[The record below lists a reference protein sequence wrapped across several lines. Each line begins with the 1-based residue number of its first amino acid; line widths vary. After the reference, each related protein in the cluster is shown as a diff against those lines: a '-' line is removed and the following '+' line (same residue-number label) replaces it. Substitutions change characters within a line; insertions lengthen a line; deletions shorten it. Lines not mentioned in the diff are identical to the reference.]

1 MIASNE
7 TRHLHHIVKGQSD
20 RSIDLLRTS
29 IIYGANEAGKSNL
42 IKAMGFAREFIVDGV
57 EKNESIGVIN
67 FKLEKSCY
75 QKPSRFEFEFRYK
88 SKQFA
93 YGFSIDKS
101 KVYDEWLFEMGHN
114 LEVPIFER
122 DDNRIHFNFEHD
134 IFLDISEK
142 EKQRIGYEAEGTR
155 ENLLF
160 LTNCKER
167 NIKWFNP
174 VYEWFDDCLTIIF
187 PTPEVVKFL
196 PLLLTEDTDLCV
208 FFNSI
213 FKLFLKSFGFDI
225 KKIDIKEIDVETLPR
240 KIKESIKKDFSYG
253 KKDSIAILSINKES
267 YVIQEKAGQ
276 LKVLEL
282 VIFRNDQDNDEIAFE
297 LAEESDGTIRIIEL
311 IPVLI
316 RLSKAHSV
324 FVIDE
329 IEKSLHVLLVKQ
341 LFDFMLNNK
350 KRFENVESQLI
361 ASTHEINLLDIKR
374 LFRKD
379 EIWFVNKKS
388 GESRIYSLA
397 NADVDD
403 LDIAKG
409 YINGR

>member
-1 MIASNE
+1 
-7 TRHLHHIVKGQSD
+7 L
-20 RSIDLLRTS
+20 
-29 IIYGANEAGKSNL
+29 IYSH
-42 IKAMGFAREFIVDGV
+42 
-57 EKNESIGVIN
+57 S
-67 FKLEKSCY
+67 
-75 QKPSRFEFEFRYK
+75 
-88 SKQFA
+88 
-93 YGFSIDKS
+93 
-101 KVYDEWLFEMGHN
+101 
-114 LEVPIFER
+114 
-122 DDNRIHFNFEHD
+122 
-134 IFLDISEK
+134 
-142 EKQRIGYEAEGTR
+142 
-155 ENLLF
+155 
-160 LTNCKER
+160 
-167 NIKWFNP
+167 
-174 VYEWFDDCLTIIF
+174 
-187 PTPEVVKFL
+187 
-196 PLLLTEDTDLCV
+196 V
-208 FFNSI
+208 FV
-213 FKLFLKSFGFDI
+213 
-225 KKIDIKEIDVETLPR
+225 KEIDVETLPR
-240 KIKESIKKDFSYG
+240 KIKESIKKDLSNG

-379 EIWFVNKKS
+379 EIWFVNKKC
-388 GESRIYSLA
+388 GKSRVYSLA

-403 LDIAKG
+403 LDIAKR
-409 YINGR
+409 YINGRFGATPFIKKVKQFTWEQ